1 MRLKDDVYYLKQELG
16 DIRQES
22 FALEMLKDYKKQNK
36 RLFAIILIVLGL
48 WFATGVYLVYILNDI
63 GVEEVTT
70 EESYDVTQDDGNNNF
85 INGNENNVTNGTK
98 N

>member
-1 MRLKDDVYYLKQELG
+1 MTIRE
-16 DIRQES
+16 DIEKLEEKTNKLETS
-22 FALEMLKDYKKQNK
+22 FALEMLHDYKIQNR
-36 RLFAIILIVLGL
+36 RLFTIILVILVL

-63 GVEEVTT
+63 GVEEITT
-70 EESYDVTQDDGNNNF
+70 EESYDVTQDDGTNNF

>member
-1 MRLKDDVYYLKQELG
+1 MTIRE
-16 DIRQES
+16 DIEKLEEKTNKLEAS
-22 FALEMLKDYKKQNK
+22 FALEMLHDYKIQNR
-36 RLFAIILIVLGL
+36 RLFTIILVILAL

-63 GVEEVTT
+63 GVEEITT
-70 EESYDVTQDDGNNNF
+70 EESYDVTQDDGTNNF